1 MPPVSYIIAALALA
15 GIVAG
20 GLYATH
26 GYAIFLFYWGFGAAA
41 VVLALFGIVRISQAL
56 ATPIW
61 VPLVLISPL
70 ILWAAA
76 RLRDMF
82 ASPTILAATSVFFSF
97 GEAIAL
103 TAAAIGCIRLIEL
116 VSAPNSI
123 TRIAYGILAIVL
135 LIQVFSLVQYA
146 IGATWTRSPAYIA
159 IMGWLRWPVIIA
171 PYGAF
176 IAAPVIVVVRRN
188 IEWWVLIPIVGA
200 AVWRLY
206 PVVLGPRIF
215 GYSVFDG
222 VLFWLQPV
230 IFFIAAAAV
239 WRIGSV
245 LRAGAANPHSD
256 PVPVAA
262 E

>member
-15 GIVAG
+15 GIVTG

-41 VVLALFGIVRISQAL
+41 CVLALLGIVRISQAL
-56 ATPIW
+56 AAPIW
-61 VPLVLISPL
+61 VSLVLMSPLVV
-70 ILWAAA
+70 WAAA
-76 RLRDMF
+76 RLRDLF
-82 ASPTILAATSVFFSF
+82 ASPTTFASTSVFFSV
-97 GEAIAL
+97 GEAVAL
-103 TAAAIGCIRLIEL
+103 TAAAIGCIRLIEII
-116 VSAPNSI
+116 SAPNFA
-123 TRIAYGILAIVL
+123 TRIAYGVLATVL
-135 LIQVFSLVQYA
+135 LIQALSLVQYA
-146 IGATWTRSPAYIA
+146 IGATWTRSSAYIA
-159 IMGWLRWPVIIA
+159 IMSWLRWPVLIA

-188 IEWWVLIPIVGA
+188 IEWWVLIPVVVA
-200 AVWRLY
+200 AVWRVY

-215 GYSVFDG
+215 GYSAFDG

-239 WRIGSV
+239 WRIGAA
-245 LRAGAANPHSD
+245 LRAGAPNPQS
-256 PVPVAA
+256 VPVAA